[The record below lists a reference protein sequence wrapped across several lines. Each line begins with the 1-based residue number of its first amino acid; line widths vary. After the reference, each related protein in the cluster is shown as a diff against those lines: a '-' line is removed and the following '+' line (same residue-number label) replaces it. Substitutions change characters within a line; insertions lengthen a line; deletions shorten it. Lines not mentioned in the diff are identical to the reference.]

1 MSTLHAGLP
10 DPDLHPEFYT
20 DVPLKRLLA
29 FVVDSILIGLI
40 TVAVIP
46 FTAFTGLF
54 FLPFLFF
61 LVGLVYRTASLANFS
76 ATPGMWLF
84 SIEFRDHRGE
94 RMNLPLAFVHTLLFS
109 LWMSMMLP
117 QAVSVILMLTTPRG
131 QGLSDLLLGTAA
143 INRAAAR

>member
-1 MSTLHAGLP
+1 MHHTRLP
-10 DPDLHPEFYT
+10 DPDLHPEFYA

-29 FVVDSILIGLI
+29 FVVDSILIAIL
-40 TVAVIP
+40 TVLALP

-54 FLPFLFF
+54 FLPVMFF

-84 SIEFRDHRGE
+84 SIEFRNHRGE
-94 RMNLPLAFVHTLLFS
+94 RLNLPQAFLHTLLFS

-117 QAVSVILMLTTPRG
+117 QAISVILMLTTARG

-143 INRAAAR
+143 INRAAGR